1 MTTVPVNA
9 QGGWLNVE
17 GQSRIMRLVRRIPEG
32 LLILLALPAYQ
43 LWHIAKYANTR
54 KGRAAKIGVFLSFL
68 PVIAICSVIWGFLW
82 AVMLWV
88 LWRDIG

>member
-43 LWHIAKYANTR
+43 LWHIAKYANTH
-54 KGRAAKIGVFLSFL
+54 KGRAAKIGVFVSFL
-68 PVIAICSVIWGFLW
+68 PLIAICSVIWGFLW
-82 AVMLWV
+82 AMILWQ
-88 LWRDIG
+88 LWRDFN